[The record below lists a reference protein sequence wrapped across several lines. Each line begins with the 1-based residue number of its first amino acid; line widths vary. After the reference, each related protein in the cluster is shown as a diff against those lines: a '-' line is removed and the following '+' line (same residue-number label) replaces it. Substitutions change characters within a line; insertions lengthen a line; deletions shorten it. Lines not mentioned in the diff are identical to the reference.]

1 MKFKNF
7 SLLLGSILIF
17 ALLAVFTCAQSGNPA
32 QQDLVKK
39 MVLQEGMTR
48 DMKVLEGLATEITK
62 DNDELA
68 GDFESRDFIA
78 MAKIYK
84 KRGGVIV
91 SPDYERIAGSESAEF
106 WQQVWEKGAKA
117 EIKPVS
123 IYLTNV
129 IGKKLIKSLV
139 GDSIGEKTYDTVAF
153 VIHEFHIVQKTE
165 GETAHNLSVAACM
178 VYRHQTDCHW
188 EEIIK

>member
-7 SLLLGSILIF
+7 SLVLGSILIF
-17 ALLAVFTCAQSGNPA
+17 ALLAVFTCAQSSNPA
-32 QQDLVKK
+32 QQDMVKK
-39 MVLQEGMTR
+39 MVLQKGMTK
-48 DMKVLEGLATEITK
+48 DMKVLEGLAAEISK

-68 GDFESRDFIA
+68 RCFESRDFIA

-91 SPDYERIAGSESAEF
+91 SPDYERIPGSESAEF
-106 WQQVWEKGAKA
+106 WQKVWEKGAQV
-117 EIKPVS
+117 EIRPVS

-129 IGKKLIKSLV
+129 IGERPANIFLGDRVEKKIF
-139 GDSIGEKTYDTVAF
+139 DTVAF

-165 GETAHNLSVAACM
+165 GKNAHNSTVAASTI
-178 VYRHQTDCHW
+178 YRHQTDCVW
-188 EEIIK
+188 EEIIR